1 MPDGFV
7 GCCWSLLGSRKAMTC
22 MKRREFIT
30 LLGGAAAAWPL
41 RLASDFWEG
50 DGHAAPWSAPTN
62 RCDTMR
68 CAVLTL

>member
-30 LLGGAAAAWPL
+30 LLRGAAAWPL
-41 RLASDFWEG
+41 AARVMGASAERD
-50 DGHAAPWSAPTN
+50 
-62 RCDTMR
+62 C
-68 CAVLTL
+68 